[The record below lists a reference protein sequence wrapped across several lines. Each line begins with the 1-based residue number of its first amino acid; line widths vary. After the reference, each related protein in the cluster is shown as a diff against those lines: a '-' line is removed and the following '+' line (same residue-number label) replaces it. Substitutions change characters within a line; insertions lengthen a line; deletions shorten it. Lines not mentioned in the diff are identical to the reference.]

1 MDNYDRGAALKALD
15 NLEKLLLKGRPGAD
29 EGIDDPV
36 VNERYEALREQL
48 KLVQRHLRELS
59 AGRLSDSISSRGYT
73 FGLLSTLQSNLLH
86 VTWQAGRIASGDL
99 TQRIDFLDELSESFN
114 TMTAALEESRRKL
127 EERQAELVEL
137 NLRLKEE
144 VEERRRAE
152 EGLAMA
158 NHKLKILSSVTRHD
172 ALNQL
177 TVLQGY
183 LELSQPM
190 ADDPKLRRYLERMDV
205 AADIIAEL
213 IDFGKKYEMLG
224 TEGERWASLSGILS
238 GIGPDPQV
246 HDGCEGVEVLA
257 DPLIDKVFYNL
268 YDNTLRH
275 SGGASRVDV
284 SYRLEG
290 DDMVLAWQDDGQ
302 GVPQAEKERIFER
315 GVGENTGLGL
325 FLIKEILEISG
336 VGIAERGVPGE
347 GARFEMRVPAG
358 KWRYS
363 D

>member
-1 MDNYDRGAALKALD
+1 MEESGREDALKALD
-15 NLEKLLLKGRPGAD
+15 NLESVLLKGRPGAD
-29 EGIDDPV
+29 EAISDPEV
-36 VNERYEALREQL
+36 HERYEKLRDQL
-48 KLVQRHLRELS
+48 KEAQRSLRELS
-59 AGRLSDSISSRGYT
+59 AGRLSESIGSRGYT
-73 FGLLSTLQSNLLH
+73 FGLLNNLQSNLLH
-86 VTWQAGRIASGDL
+86 LTWQAKQIASGDL
-99 TQRIDFLDELSESFN
+99 TQRIDFLDEFSESFN
-114 TMTAALEESRRKL
+114 KMTAALEENRRQL
-127 EERQAELVEL
+127 EERRAELEEL
-137 NLRLKEE
+137 NRSLKDE

-152 EGLAMA
+152 ERLAMA

-183 LELSQPM
+183 LELAEPM
-190 ADDPKLRRYLERMDV
+190 AEDAKLRRYMERMDV

-224 TEGERWASLSGILS
+224 TEGERWASLSGILAAMDP
-238 GIGPDPQV
+238 GPQV
-246 HDGCEGVEVLA
+246 HDGCAGVEVLA
-257 DPLIDKVFYNL
+257 DPLLDKVFYNL

-284 SYRLEG
+284 SNRLDG
-290 DDMVLAWQDDGQ
+290 DDLLIVWQDDGQ
-302 GVPQAEKERIFER
+302 GVPESEKERIFER
-315 GVGENTGLGL
+315 GVGKNTGLGL

-336 VGIAERGVPGE
+336 IGIAERGTPGE

-358 KWRYS
+358 RWRYS